1 MKSANYLLEHQKFA
15 LGATLFGWTLNQE
28 ESFELLDHFY
38 FELGQSIL
46 DTADS
51 YSQWKEGNQGGES
64 EEIIGKW
71 LTSRKVNRS
80 KVFIC
85 SKVGRKSD
93 RIGYSPGNIS
103 RAVDE
108 SLNRLQ
114 TDYIDMLYIHSS
126 ANLEKIDDTVE
137 VLAHLIELGRIRQ
150 VGLSNFNIDQIT
162 DFSNRLHLKCG
173 RKVFAVQNHYNL
185 LERDSDQF
193 PFDDYSKRTNLGMA
207 SKILPYLKENAIYNF
222 SYHSLCRGVLSDFAV
237 KNGRPSSQSLH
248 EERTLKYFS
257 SEILPFLQIIKQI
270 AESTNTTVSSLA
282 LSWLRQEYKF
292 TIPIISCKSIEQLN
306 DSSSNVVLSER
317 EFLSLDVLHFMA
329 SVRNDIRNHPM

>member
-1 MKSANYLLEHQKFA
+1 MKRANFLLENQKFA
-15 LGATLFGWTLNQE
+15 LGTTLFGWTLNQE

-38 FELGQSIL
+38 YKLGQNIL

-51 YSQWKEGNQGGES
+51 YSQWKDGNQGGES
-64 EEIIGKW
+64 EKIIGEW

-80 KVFIC
+80 QIFIC

-93 RIGYSPGNIS
+93 RLGYSPGNITK
-103 RAVDE
+103 AVDE

-126 ANLEKIDDTVE
+126 ANLERIDDT
-137 VLAHLIELGRIRQ
+137 LAAFAHLIEIERIRQ
-150 VGLSNFNIDQIT
+150 VGLSNFNINQII
-162 DFSNRLHLKCG
+162 DFSDRLYSKSG
-173 RKVFAVQNHYNL
+173 KKVFAVQNHYNL
-185 LERDSDQF
+185 LERDSDQL
-193 PFDDYSKRTNLGMA
+193 PFDDYSKRTNFGMA
-207 SKILPYLKENAIYNF
+207 SQILPYLRENAIYNF
-222 SYHSLCRGVLSDFAV
+222 SYHSLCRGVLSDYSV
-237 KNGRPSSQSLH
+237 KNGRPSSHSLH

-257 SEILPFLQIIKQI
+257 SEILPFLQIIKQV

-306 DSSSNVVLSER
+306 DSSSNVVLSKE
-317 EFLSLDVLHFMA
+317 EHLQLDILQFMA
-329 SVRNDIRNHPM
+329 SVRNSIRDHPM